1 MSPLTRAGQDPA
13 AGPPP
18 ADPPA
23 NMPAALYVVATPIGN
38 LEDLGR
44 RASRILRSV
53 ALIAAEDT
61 RTSRP
66 LLQHIGAGARCIALH
81 AHNEAAAAQDILAR
95 IEEGQAVALITDAGT
110 PGISDPGAR
119 LVAAAHRA
127 GVKVVPVPGPSAV
140 TALVSAAGLADGRFH
155 FEGFLPSRPTAR
167 RERLAELA
175 GWPAA
180 FVLFEAPHRI
190 EESAADLAATL
201 AGTRELLVGRELTKQ
216 FEQIA
221 RMTVAD
227 LPGWL
232 AADANRRRGEF
243 ALLVF
248 PPAPAARTDGEAP
261 LSDVGLRAIAVL
273 AEALPPRQAARL
285 AARISG
291 DPADAL
297 YRRAVLDRKGG

>member
-1 MSPLTRAGQDPA
+1 
-13 AGPPP
+13 
-18 ADPPA
+18 
-23 NMPAALYVVATPIGN
+23 VATPIGN

-95 IEEGQAVALITDAGT
+95 IAQGQSVALITDAGT
-110 PGISDPGAR
+110 PGVSDPGAR

-140 TALVSAAGLADGRFH
+140 TALVSAAGLHEGRFH

-175 GWPAA
+175 GLPVG

-190 EESAADLAATL
+190 QESAADMTATL
-201 AGTRELLVGRELTKQ
+201 PAAREVLVGRELTKQ
-216 FEQIA
+216 FEQLA

-232 AADANRRRGEF
+232 AGDPNHRRGEF

-248 PPAPAARTDGEAP
+248 PPAPAAPSDGETPAQ
-261 LSDVGLRAIAVL
+261 LSDVGRRAIAVL

-285 AARISG
+285 AAKISG

-297 YRRAVLDRKGG
+297 YRQAVADRKGE